1 MRLRATATVTASA
14 ALGAALAVTALAGP
28 AAGATQDDTPTRF
41 SDIVVNKRLD
51 YTVVVGARA
60 KVAFQI
66 SATVND
72 PSGVRSVTYGLWHG
86 NTRAQADGFLAQVGS
101 GRCVK
106 AGATTSRCEAVVV
119 ADPNTNLRSNA
130 LAGVWTVGAVAVDGA
145 GNVTRLDDVGTGIAR
160 IKRETHLSGADA
172 TPESVKKGRT
182 VTVRARMTV
191 ASWQQHKDVPLIGH
205 QVLLQFR
212 KGRSGAFVTVQK
224 VKTDRNGWVRGA
236 VKATVDG
243 EYRFAFAGTSLTQA
257 RTGAADFVDV
267 R

>member
-1 MRLRATATVTASA
+1 MRLRATATAVTAA

-28 AAGATQDDTPTRF
+28 AAGATQDDSPTRF

-51 YTVVVGARA
+51 YTVVVGAKE
-60 KVAFQI
+60 KVAFLV

-86 NTRAQADGFLAQVGS
+86 DTRAQADGYLAQVGS

-106 AGATTSRCEAVVV
+106 ASATTSKCEAVVV
-119 ADPNTNLRSNA
+119 ADPNSNLRSNA

-160 IKRETHLSGADA
+160 IKRETQLSRADA
-172 TPESVKKGRT
+172 TPEPVKKGRT
-182 VTVRARMTV
+182 VTVRARMAV
-191 ASWQQHKDVPLIGH
+191 ASWEQHKDVPLIGH

-212 KGRSGAFVTVQK
+212 KGRSGAFVTLQK
-224 VKTDRNGWVRGA
+224 VKTDRNGWA
-236 VKATVDG
+236 KASVKATVDG
-243 EYRFAFAGTSLTQA
+243 EYRFNFAGTSLTRA

-267 R
+267 K